1 MNPIHDLH
9 AFGQSIWYDNIE
21 RRLLNNGELAAMI
34 ERGDIRGVTSNPSI
48 FNNAIANSTDYD
60 DALVPLAKQG
70 FTKEEI
76 YEHLAVADIQA
87 ACDLFLP
94 LYDESNGG
102 DGYVSLE
109 VSPYLA
115 DDTAGTCQDAARLWG
130 WVDRPNLMIKIPG
143 TKEGLPAITRTIAAG
158 INVNV
163 TLIFSVDRYA
173 EIMDA
178 YLTGLEQR
186 LEAGESIDQVA
197 SVASFFISRID
208 TNVDNR
214 LDALLE
220 ATGENA
226 QWAAA
231 LKGELAIANAKI
243 AYARHKE
250 IFSGT
255 RWERLEA
262 SDAQIQRPLWAS
274 TSAKNPDYPDTM
286 YVDELIGPDTVN
298 TIPPHTL
305 DAFRDEG
312 TAEELTLEAD
322 LNAAQAQMNELAAL
336 GISIDEVTE
345 ELEGEGVRA
354 FAEAFTDLLESVEQ
368 RRLAAL

>member
-143 TKEGLPAITRTIAAG
+143 TKAGLPAITRTIAAG

-163 TLIFSVDRYA
+163 TLIFSIDRYT

-178 YLTGLEQR
+178 YLAGLEQR
-186 LEAGESIDQVA
+186 LEAGESIERVA
-197 SVASFFISRID
+197 SVASFFVSRID
-208 TNVDNR
+208 SNVDNR
-214 LDALLE
+214 LSALLE
-220 ATGENA
+220 IAGDNA
-226 QWAAA
+226 QWAET
-231 LKGELAIANAKI
+231 LKGELAIASAKV
-243 AYARHKE
+243 AYARYKE
-250 IFSGT
+250 IFSGE
-255 RWERLEA
+255 RWDHLKA
-262 SDAQIQRPLWAS
+262 NGAQIQRPLWAS
-274 TSAKNPDYPDTM
+274 TSTKNPKYPDTM
-286 YVDELIGPDTVN
+286 YVDALIGPGTVN
-298 TIPPHTL
+298 TIPPKTL
-305 DAFRDEG
+305 DAFADHG
-312 TAEELTLEAD
+312 TAELTLEAD
-322 LNAAQAQMNELAAL
+322 LDDARSAFDYLYAL
-336 GISIDEVTE
+336 DISMDEITQ
-345 ELEGEGVRA
+345 ELEDAGVES
-354 FAEAFTDLLESVEQ
+354 FAEAFTSLLDSVEK
-368 RRLAAL
+368 RRVAVIK